1 MLGVDLGTT
10 ATKVVASTV
19 DGKQLGLAERGYPL
33 HTDAGGAA
41 TQDPDVVAAAAIDAI
56 AECAQGR
63 EVRAISFSAA
73 MHTLLAL
80 DADHRPLT
88 PALSWADQRAAGT
101 ARALRPHASDL
112 HQATGTPVH
121 PMSPLVKLAWFAQH
135 EPEISYRAAH
145 WLGVKDYVVH
155 RLTGRLVTDHS
166 CASGTGLLAMRT
178 LDWYPPALDLAHI
191 DPAQLPALAAP
202 TEILPLTFPIDG
214 LPADVP
220 VVLGAA
226 DGPLANLGSGAV
238 RPGMASLSL
247 GTSGA
252 LRVIA
257 GEPGVDAAG
266 RIFCYALADG
276 LWVRGGAISNGGA
289 VAAWAARTFNVPLV
303 ELLAAAEKADATD
316 LLALPYLLGE
326 RAPWWEPDPR
336 GAILGLRH
344 EHGAA
349 ELTRA
354 LIDGVGQQLAL
365 VAEAVPDIGEIRA
378 TGGAFRAP
386 IWGKVIAAALGRPLE
401 MTAGAGGSGLGAALL
416 GWRAIGE
423 LDSLADAADLI
434 TPTGTVHPDPALTTA
449 LARRRSLVERAHNA
463 LREIVTE
470 LAQ

>member
-1 MLGVDLGTT
+1 VLGVDLGTT

-19 DGKQLGLAERGYPL
+19 DGKQVGLAERGYPL
-33 HTDAGGAA
+33 HTDASGAA
-41 TQDPDVVAAAAIDAI
+41 TQDPDEVANAAVEAI
-56 AECAQGR
+56 AECARGR
-63 EVRAISFSAA
+63 DVRAISFSAA

-80 DADHRPLT
+80 DASHRPLT

-101 ARALRPHASDL
+101 ARALKTRAAEL
-112 HQATGTPVH
+112 HRATGTPVH
-121 PMSPLVKLAWFAQH
+121 PMSPLVKLAWFAEH
-135 EPEISYRAAH
+135 EPEVSRAAAC

-155 RLTGRLVTDHS
+155 RLTARLITDHS

-178 LDWYPPALDLAHI
+178 LDWYPPALDLAGI
-191 DPAQLPALAAP
+191 TPDELPELAPP
-202 TEILPLTFPIDG
+202 TEVLALTTPIDG
-214 LPADVP
+214 LPPDVP

-226 DGPLANLGSGAV
+226 DGPLANLGTGAV
-238 RPGMASLSL
+238 RPGMAALSL

-252 LRVIA
+252 LRVTA
-257 GEPGVDAAG
+257 DKPGIDAAG

-289 VAAWAARTFNVPLV
+289 VAAWAARTFGLDLAD
-303 ELLAAAEKADATD
+303 LLDRASQADASD

-336 GAILGLRH
+336 GAVLGLRH

-354 LIDGVGQQLAL
+354 LIEGVGQQLAL

-386 IWGKVIAAALGRPLE
+386 IWGKVIAAALDRPLA
-401 MTAGAGGSGLGAALL
+401 MTTDAGGSGLGAALL

-434 TPTGTVHPDPALTTA
+434 TPAGTVHPDPALAAA
-449 LARRRSLVERAHNA
+449 LARRRPLVENAHTA

-470 LAQ
+470 LAR